1 MAIYA
6 ERVRDLIMP
15 LQQMSK
21 GKVARMAEDARNSD
35 IKLAFAELKT
45 REQFVSEI
53 RTLWADA
60 QERFILIGRYL
71 IQAKQ
76 RLPHGEYTDM
86 IEDELPFGPQV
97 AFQLARVA
105 TAIEEGKLAIEELPR
120 SYATAYHLT
129 TLTDEEL
136 ERARKANI
144 VRPDVKRREIVAFKQ
159 QVRARAGQ
167 NEQREA
173 LIRQREK
180 LVAERERINAEIQ
193 RLNDLL
199 GEDVLYLE
207 AVNAES

>member
-1 MAIYA
+1 MA
-6 ERVRDLIMP
+6 
-15 LQQMSK
+15 LQQVSK

-53 RTLWADA
+53 CTLWADA

-71 IQAKQ
+71 TQAKQ
-76 RLPHGEYTDM
+76 RLPHGEYTAM
-86 IEDELPFGPQV
+86 IEAELPFGPQV

-105 TAIEEGKLAIEELPR
+105 TAIEEGKLAVEELPR

-136 ERARKANI
+136 ERARKAKI
-144 VRPDVKRREIVAFKQ
+144 IRPDVKRREITAFKQ

-167 NEQREA
+167 SEQREM
-173 LIRQREK
+173 LMRQRER
-180 LVAERERINAEIQ
+180 LMAERERIDIEIQ
-193 RLNDLL
+193 RINDLL
-199 GEDVLYLE
+199 GGEVLNLE
-207 AVNAES
+207 AVEIKA